1 MARIIV
7 FVTFCIIIK
16 SSVFSQEYIP
26 IDTIRLRCLY
36 LYEFQQDSA
45 SKYSVKSQE
54 MTLQI
59 GNNTSKFTA
68 SHKIFSD
75 SVILEHSKE
84 KLTQNIFDKI
94 KRITS
99 GTIIHSYCK
108 HYIYKNYPKK
118 GMLTFTSY
126 FDRKYP
132 RVIENVSFNWNLKAN
147 SDTIILGYKCQ
158 KAYTK
163 YAGRDYVAWYTTDI
177 PISDGPHKFQGLPG
191 LIVKIHDLKKHHH
204 FELIKVETARNVQ
217 PILFKKNRFIDMTTS
232 EYAYALNFH
241 MTQLFNKIQ
250 QEEEVIIKDDETKAR
265 ALNNIKTRN
274 NFIEKY

>member
-1 MARIIV
+1 
-7 FVTFCIIIK
+7 
-16 SSVFSQEYIP
+16 
-26 IDTIRLRCLY
+26 
-36 LYEFQQDSA
+36 
-45 SKYSVKSQE
+45 
-54 MTLQI
+54 
-59 GNNTSKFTA
+59 
-68 SHKIFSD
+68 
-75 SVILEHSKE
+75 
-84 KLTQNIFDKI
+84 
-94 KRITS
+94 
-99 GTIIHSYCK
+99 
-108 HYIYKNYPKK
+108 
-118 GMLTFTSY
+118 MLTFTSY

-217 PILFKKNRFIDMTTS
+217 PILFKKNRFIDMTAS
-232 EYAYALNFH
+232 EYANALNFH